1 MAGLTTD
8 LKTTSDTLT
17 VEEDSGPTAIGI
29 TAPTDP
35 NYPNSQL
42 TVTVTGVPT
51 DGTILLADG
60 VTPIR
65 DGETLTVAQLTGLLF
80 QPTESALG
88 VSSTFT
94 YIAEDPSGAIST
106 GSAILAIRSVTLPG
120 AAAPGGGGVGVR
132 MIDGSAGDLV
142 IAAGPGQSV
151 ITGGAGDVIVGS
163 TESGTSAITGS
174 PGDAIMGGYG
184 WDVIDGSAGLQVIT
198 GRPGHSTITGG
209 SRCVIFRCLRAC
221 NNAAHRALAG

>member
-8 LKTTSDTLT
+8 LKTTSDMLT
-17 VEEDSGPTAIGI
+17 IEKDSGPTAIGI

-35 NYPNSQL
+35 NYPDSQL
-42 TVTVTGVPT
+42 TVIVTDVPT

-94 YIAEDPSGAIST
+94 YIAEDPSGASST
-106 GSAILAIRSVTLPG
+106 GSATLAIWSVTLPG
-120 AAAPGGGGVGVR
+120 AAAPGGAGVGVR

-163 TESGTSAITGS
+163 TESSTSAITGS
-174 PGDAIMGGYG
+174 PGDAIIGGVG
-184 WDVIDGSAGLQVIT
+184 WGGTSGSARG
-198 GRPGHSTITGG
+198 GGGTGG
-209 SRCVIFRCLRAC
+209 PRAPPHPCRGPRIFFWRA
-221 NNAAHRALAG
+221 